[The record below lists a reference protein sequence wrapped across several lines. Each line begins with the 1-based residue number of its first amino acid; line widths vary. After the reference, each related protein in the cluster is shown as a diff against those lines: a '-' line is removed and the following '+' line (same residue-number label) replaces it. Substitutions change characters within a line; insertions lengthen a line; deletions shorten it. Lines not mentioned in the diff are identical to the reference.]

1 MQHLLAV
8 ITGGS
13 RGIGKAIAEQFAA
26 IGFNLVLCSRNQA
39 NVQAAAQAISNQYG
53 VQVHAFAADLSE
65 KKYVGEF
72 ANFIHKLEKPVD
84 VLVNNT
90 GIFMP
95 GQIHNEA
102 EGILEQQIATNLYSA
117 YHLTRALLPAMMER
131 REGHIFNICSTASIT
146 AYTNG
151 GSYCISKFALL
162 GMSKVLRQ
170 EMKPYNIR
178 VTAILPGATLTDSW
192 AGVDLPESRFMP
204 AQDIGKAVVAAWQLS
219 KYTVVEELLLR
230 PQLGDIE

>member
-1 MQHLLAV
+1 MPHAV

-26 IGFNLVLCSRNQA
+26 VGFDLMLCSRHRDTLQSTA
-39 NVQAAAQAISNQYG
+39 EAIGKQYG
-53 VQVHAFAADLSE
+53 VRVQTFAADLSQ
-65 KKYVGEF
+65 KQSVAAFAEF
-72 ANFIHKLEKPVD
+72 ISLSLPAVD

-90 GIFMP
+90 GVFMP

-102 EGILEQQIATNLYSA
+102 DGVLEQQIAVNLYSA
-117 YHLTRALLPAMMER
+117 YHLTRALLPAMMAR
-131 REGHIFNICSTASIT
+131 REGHIFNVCSTASIIP
-146 AYTNG
+146 YTNG

-162 GMSKVLRQ
+162 GMTKVLRQ

-192 AGVDLPESRFMP
+192 AGTDLPAWRFMP
-204 AQDIGKAVVAAWQLS
+204 AEDIGKAVVGAWQLS
-219 KYTVVEELLLR
+219 RYTVVEELLLR
-230 PQLGDIE
+230 PQAGDI